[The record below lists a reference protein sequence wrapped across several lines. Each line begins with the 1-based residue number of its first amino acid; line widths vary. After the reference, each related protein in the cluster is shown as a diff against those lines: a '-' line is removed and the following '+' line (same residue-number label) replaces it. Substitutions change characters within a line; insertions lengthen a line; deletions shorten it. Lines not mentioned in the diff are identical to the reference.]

1 MVLFASRAST
11 ASART
16 CFGANI
22 HAGFAFI
29 ALILAL
35 LASGCAK
42 HVKAVRPADIKHFS
56 ESGIASWYGDPYH
69 GRKTASGEVYDMHQL
84 TAAHRTLPFGV
95 WVEVTNLS
103 NGKKVDVRIT
113 DRGPFI
119 DGRIIDLSL
128 AAAERIDMVRAGI
141 VQVRLKGI
149 PAPRP

>member
-1 MVLFASRAST
+1 
-11 ASART
+11 
-16 CFGANI
+16 
-22 HAGFAFI
+22 
-29 ALILAL
+29 
-35 LASGCAK
+35 
-42 HVKAVRPADIKHFS
+42 
-56 ESGIASWYGDPYH
+56 
-69 GRKTASGEVYDMHQL
+69 MHQL